1 MPSPILNPTPISP
14 RTNWERELVR
24 IWEEVLQRSPVG
36 IQENFFDL
44 GGTSVQAA
52 RVFARIEEA
61 FHQRLPLSVILGSPT
76 IEQLA
81 ATLLPG
87 KSDNRKAHV
96 VPIQPEG
103 EKPVF
108 FCVGGGVLWR
118 PVTERLGTDQPV
130 FNISLE
136 PRAVEEMKG
145 PNSMEKLARYMVA
158 ALLEKQP
165 QGPYY
170 LGGFCAEGVFAYE
183 IARQLTMYGHE
194 VGLLAL
200 VETRNPSPH
209 LKLRLS
215 NDLRRGAIRVA
226 FQVNEICQMI
236 KTRDVSQYVRARSEQ
251 LRRFKLRMSSILSP
265 GFRLRARQAGQVDPW
280 ESLYLEANSF
290 KPKSLSCPTAIF
302 RCADWPIL
310 SAGDPYFGWREFL
323 TGPSETHEVPGDH
336 MGILRDPSVGVLADK
351 LRACLVKA
359 RHVDSSNFDLA
370 IEAEGKFSLGQSRA

>member
-1 MPSPILNPTPISP
+1 VLHRAPI
-14 RTNWERELVR
+14 
-24 IWEEVLQRSPVG
+24 G

-52 RVFARIEEA
+52 RVFARIEEV
-61 FHQRLPLSVILGSPT
+61 FQQRLPLSVILGAPT
-76 IEQLA
+76 IRQLA
-81 ATLLPG
+81 AALLPG
-87 KSDNRKAHV
+87 RSDIRKAYV
-96 VPIQPEG
+96 VPIQSDG
-103 EKPVF
+103 EKPIF

-118 PVTERLGTDQPV
+118 PVSERLGQDQPV

-136 PRAVEEMKG
+136 PRAVEQMKG
-145 PNSMEKLARYMVA
+145 PNSMARLARYMVA

-200 VETRNPSPH
+200 IETRNPSPH
-209 LKLRLS
+209 FKLRLT

-226 FQVNEICQMI
+226 FQVNEFYRMI
-236 KTRDVSQYVRARSEQ
+236 KTHDISQYVRARGEQ
-251 LRRFKLRMSSILSP
+251 LRRFKLRISSSVSP
-265 GFRLRARQAGQVDPW
+265 GFRLRARQTGQVDPW
-280 ESLYLEANSF
+280 ESLYLEANTF
-290 KPKSLSCPTAIF
+290 RPKPLSCPTAIF
-302 RCADWPIL
+302 RCADWPVL

-351 LRACLVKA
+351 LRSCLQNA
-359 RHVDSSNFDLA
+359 RRVESAAFDMV
-370 IEAEGKFSLGQSRA
+370 INSPRKFSLGQSRA